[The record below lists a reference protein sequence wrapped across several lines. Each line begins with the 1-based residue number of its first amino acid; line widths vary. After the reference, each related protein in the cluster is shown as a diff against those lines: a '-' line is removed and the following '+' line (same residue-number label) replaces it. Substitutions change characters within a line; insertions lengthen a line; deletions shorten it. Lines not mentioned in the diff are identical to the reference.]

1 MEDMRAASTGL
12 VDLPEQATNQA
23 TAPIRI
29 PIPEMRRPSLPPGR
43 GSLAEMH
50 SAGKSSLP
58 RQLST
63 HPSHAT
69 PPGALIHPVSSK
81 KNPKRIP
88 IYLWCPSEA
97 EHSQTGESAAA
108 RATQGI

>member
-43 GSLAEMH
+43 GSLTEMH

-69 PPGALIHPVSSK
+69 PPGASSHR
-81 KNPKRIP
+81 PQRITMG
-88 IYLWCPSEA
+88 L
-97 EHSQTGESAAA
+97 
-108 RATQGI
+108 

>member
-43 GSLAEMH
+43 GSLTEMH

-69 PPGALIHPVSSK
+69 PPGAVIYAPE
-81 KNPKRIP
+81 RIP
-88 IYLWCPSEA
+88 IYLRCPLQA
-97 EHSQTGESAAA
+97 EHSHTKVCSSKGNSRLE
-108 RATQGI
+108 